1 MEKDRVNYRTEIELR
16 NVNIYE
22 TIEVKNMEKRAV
34 RDMTSG
40 SPVKLIL
47 GFFVPMVFGLLFQQL
62 YNMVDTIIVGKYLGV
77 GALASVGSTASV
89 NFMII
94 GFCIGVCNG
103 FAIPVAQKFGEKDFE
118 GLRRFAANG
127 AWLAAGFAVLVTVTV
142 CMLCRMILLWM
153 NTPQDIIDGAYSYIF
168 VIFMGIPATFL
179 YNMVS
184 GIIRSLGD
192 SRTPLYFLVMS
203 SVLNVFLDW
212 FTIVVLKMGVAGAAW
227 ATVISQAVSGAS
239 CFAFMVKRFEILHM
253 TRKEAMPDV
262 NKMKTLCGIGIP
274 MGLQYSITAIG
285 SMVLQVAVN
294 GLGSM
299 AVAAMT
305 AASKIGMFFCC
316 PFDALGSTMAT
327 YGGQNMGARKLDRI
341 GEGLAAAVFMGS
353 AYAIMAFAVLVCFG
367 DRIALLF
374 LDSDQVEILGK
385 VRQYLLTGAMFYI
398 PLVLVNVVRF
408 LIQGMGYS
416 RRAVVAGV
424 CEMAARAGVGFL
436 LVPYFGYQAVCFASP
451 CAWIA
456 ADLFLV
462 SSYLM
467 IMKRLCRE
475 QGVPAEQVGLRESMK
490 RMMAGS
496 QVRYG
501 H

>member
-1 MEKDRVNYRTEIELR
+1 MENRM
-16 NVNIYE
+16 
-22 TIEVKNMEKRAV
+22 VK
-34 RDMTSG
+34 DMTSG
-40 SPVKLIL
+40 SPAKLIL
-47 GFFVPMVFGLLFQQL
+47 GFLVPMVFGLLFQQL

-77 GALASVGSTASV
+77 NALAAVGSTGAV

-103 FAIPVAQKFGEKDFE
+103 FAIPVAQKFGAKDYE
-118 GLRRFAANG
+118 QLRRFAANG
-127 AWLAAGFAVLVTVTV
+127 AWLSAGFAAVMTAAV
-142 CMLCRMILLWM
+142 CMLCRRILLWM
-153 NTPQDIIDGAYSYIF
+153 NTPQDIIEGAYCYIF

-203 SVLNVFLDW
+203 SVLNVVLDW

-227 ATVISQAVSGAS
+227 ATVISQAVSGIS
-239 CFAFMVKRFEILHM
+239 CFVFMVKRFEILHM
-253 TRKEAMPDV
+253 TRREAVPDKELMRV
-262 NKMKTLCGIGIP
+262 LCGIGIP

-285 SMVLQVAVN
+285 SIVLQAAVN

-299 AVAAMT
+299 SVAAMT
-305 AASKIGMFFCC
+305 AATKIAMFFCC

-327 YGGQNMGARKLDRI
+327 YGGQNMGARKLERI
-341 GEGLAAAVFMGS
+341 GEGLVAAVFMGA
-353 AYAIMAFAVLVCFG
+353 AYSLLVLVMLCCLG

-385 VRQYLLTGAMFYI
+385 VKQYLQINAMFYI

-416 RRAVVAGV
+416 KRAVLAGV

-436 LVPYFGYQAVCFASP
+436 LVPYFGYTAVCFASP
-451 CAWIA
+451 SAWIA

-462 SSYLM
+462 PSYVM

-475 QGVPAEQVGLRESMK
+475 QGIPAEGIRLREC
-490 RMMAGS
+490 
-496 QVRYG
+496 VRRSYCSLRS
-501 H
+501 

>member
-1 MEKDRVNYRTEIELR
+1 MRGDT
-16 NVNIYE
+16 
-22 TIEVKNMEKRAV
+22 VK
-34 RDMTSG
+34 DMTSG
-40 SPVKLIL
+40 RPARLIL

-77 GALASVGSTASV
+77 SALASVGSTGSI

-103 FAIPVAQKFGEKDFE
+103 FTIPVAQRFGEKN
-118 GLRRFAANG
+118 LTQLKKAAANG
-127 AWLAAGFAVLVTVTV
+127 AWLAAGFSLVMTTAVCV
-142 CMLCRMILLWM
+142 LCRQILMWM
-153 NTPQDIIDGAYSYIF
+153 DTPKDIIDGAYAYIF
-168 VIFMGIPATFL
+168 VIFLGIPATYL

-192 SRTPLYFLVMS
+192 SRTPLYFLLMS
-203 SVLNVFLDW
+203 SVLNVFLDL

-227 ATVISQAVSGAS
+227 ATVLAQAISGIACLV
-239 CFAFMVKRFEILHM
+239 FMIKRFEILRM
-253 TRKEAMPDV
+253 TREEAAPDLQI
-262 NKMKTLCGIGIP
+262 MKSLCGIGIP

-299 AVAAMT
+299 SVAAMT
-305 AASKIGMFFCC
+305 AATKISMFFCC

-327 YGGQNMGARKLDRI
+327 YGGQNIGARRLDRI
-341 GEGLAAAVFMGS
+341 GEGLKDAVLMGA
-353 AYAIMAFAVLVCFG
+353 AYALLALLVLYHFG
-367 DRIALLF
+367 DDIALLF
-374 LDSDQVEILGK
+374 LDADQVQILGQ
-385 VRQYLLTGAMFYI
+385 VRQYLLANAVFYI
-398 PLVLVNVVRF
+398 PLVLVNAVRF

-416 RRAVVAGV
+416 KRAVLAGV

-436 LVPYFGYQAVCFASP
+436 LVPYLGYTAVCYASP

-462 SSYLM
+462 PSYFA
-467 IMKRLCRE
+467 IMRKLQKDPQIQPAGGSLAEKLEKISRRKRHARI
-475 QGVPAEQVGLRESMK
+475 
-490 RMMAGS
+490 
-496 QVRYG
+496 RYG
-501 H
+501 A

>member
-1 MEKDRVNYRTEIELR
+1 MDNRV
-16 NVNIYE
+16 
-22 TIEVKNMEKRAV
+22 VK
-34 RDMTSG
+34 DMTSG
-40 SPVKLIL
+40 SPTKLIL

-77 GALASVGSTASV
+77 NALAAVGSTGSV

-103 FAIPVAQKFGEKDFE
+103 FAIPVAQKFGEKNF
-118 GLRRFAANG
+118 GQLRRFAANG
-127 AWLAAGFAVLVTVTV
+127 AWLAAGFAAVMTAAV
-142 CMLCRMILLWM
+142 CMLCRRILVWM
-153 NTPQDIIDGAYSYIF
+153 NTPQDIIEGAYSYII

-203 SVLNVFLDW
+203 SVLNVLLDW

-227 ATVISQAVSGAS
+227 ATVISQAVSGIA
-239 CFAFMVKRFEILHM
+239 CFVFMVRRFEILHM
-253 TRKEAMPDV
+253 TRQEAAPDG
-262 NKMKTLCGIGIP
+262 NLMRILCGIGIP

-299 AVAAMT
+299 SVAAMT
-305 AASKIGMFFCC
+305 AATKIGMFFCC

-327 YGGQNMGARKLDRI
+327 YGGQNMGARKLERI
-341 GEGLAAAVFMGS
+341 GEGLAAAVFMGT
-353 AYAIMAFAVLVCFG
+353 AYSLLALAVLCCLG

-374 LDSDQVEILGK
+374 LDSDQVEILGQVK
-385 VRQYLLTGAMFYI
+385 QYLQINAMFYI

-408 LIQGMGYS
+408 LIQGIGYS
-416 RRAVVAGV
+416 KRAVLAGV

-436 LVPYFGYQAVCFASP
+436 LVPYFGYSAVCFASP

-462 SSYLM
+462 PSYLM
-467 IMKRLCRE
+467 IMRRLCKE
-475 QGVPAEQVGLRESMK
+475 QGISAEGVGLRECVR
-490 RMMAGS
+490 RMMAGME
-496 QVRYG
+496 YG
-501 H
+501 HFS

>member
-1 MEKDRVNYRTEIELR
+1 MRGDT
-16 NVNIYE
+16 
-22 TIEVKNMEKRAV
+22 VK
-34 RDMTSG
+34 DMTSG
-40 SPVKLIL
+40 RPAKLIL

-77 GALASVGSTASV
+77 GALASVGSTGSI

-103 FAIPVAQKFGEKDFE
+103 FTIPVAQRFGEKN
-118 GLRRFAANG
+118 LTQLKKAAANG
-127 AWLAAGFAVLVTVTV
+127 AWLAAGFSLVMTTAVCV
-142 CMLCRMILLWM
+142 LCRQILMWM
-153 NTPQDIIDGAYSYIF
+153 DTPKDIIDGAYAYIF
-168 VIFMGIPATFL
+168 VIFLGIPATYL

-192 SRTPLYFLVMS
+192 SRTPLYFLLMS
-203 SVLNVFLDW
+203 SVLNVFLDL

-227 ATVISQAVSGAS
+227 ATVLAQAISGIACLG
-239 CFAFMVKRFEILHM
+239 FMIKRFEILRM
-253 TRKEAMPDV
+253 TRKEAAPDLQI
-262 NKMKTLCGIGIP
+262 MKSLCGIGIP

-299 AVAAMT
+299 SVAAMT
-305 AASKIGMFFCC
+305 AATKISMFFCC

-327 YGGQNMGARKLDRI
+327 YGGQNIGARRLDRI
-341 GEGLAAAVFMGS
+341 GEGLKDAVLMGA
-353 AYAIMAFAVLVCFG
+353 AYALLALLVLYHFG
-367 DRIALLF
+367 DDIALLF
-374 LDSDQVEILGK
+374 LDVDQVQILGQ
-385 VRQYLLTGAMFYI
+385 VRQYLLANAVFYI
-398 PLVLVNVVRF
+398 PLVLVNAVRF

-416 RRAVVAGV
+416 KRAVLAGV

-436 LVPYFGYQAVCFASP
+436 LVPYLGYTAVCYASP

-462 SSYLM
+462 PSYFA
-467 IMKRLCRE
+467 IMRKLQKDPQMPPAGGSLAEKLEKISRRKRHARI
-475 QGVPAEQVGLRESMK
+475 
-490 RMMAGS
+490 
-496 QVRYG
+496 RYG
-501 H
+501 A